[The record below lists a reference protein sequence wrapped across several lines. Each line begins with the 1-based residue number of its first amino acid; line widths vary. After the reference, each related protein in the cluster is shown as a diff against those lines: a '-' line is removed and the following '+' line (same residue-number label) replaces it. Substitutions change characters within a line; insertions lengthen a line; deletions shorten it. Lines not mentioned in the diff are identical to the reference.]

1 MRILV
6 TGAAGFI
13 GQRVVRALSERDSLI
28 VDGQERRI
36 SAILATDIAEAAL
49 SDLAQSC
56 RRVHAVPG
64 PLDSPAILAR
74 MVEDAP
80 ELVIHLAGVVSG
92 QAEEDYALGMTV
104 NLQSTIALIDACRS
118 LRKPPVF
125 VFSSSVAVFSC
136 ADNDTIS
143 EDSLPAPLSS
153 YGTQKLMGELLVRDA
168 SRKGFILGRALRYP
182 TIAVRA
188 GKPNRAA
195 SGFASGIIR
204 EPLAG
209 MAAELPV
216 GRDLRMHLA
225 SPAKALDYTLTAIA
239 LAQSDLGLE
248 TTVTLPGISVTVGAM
263 LATLEALA
271 GSEVAAR
278 VTARPD
284 AAIERIVTTWPGQIV
299 TPRAQG
305 LGFAPNQD
313 FAEIVREYMD
323 SLATG

>member
-1 MRILV
+1 VRILI

-36 SAILATDIAEAAL
+36 AAILATDIAEAPL
-49 SDLAQSC
+49 RDLAQSC

-64 PLDSPAILAR
+64 PLDGPAILAR
-74 MVEDAP
+74 IVEDAP

-92 QAEEDYALGMTV
+92 QAEEDYALGMAV

-143 EDSLPAPLSS
+143 EATLPAPLSS

-168 SRKGFILGRALRYP
+168 SRKGFIRGRALRYP

-209 MAAELPV
+209 MAAEVPV

-225 SPAKALDYTLTAIA
+225 SPAKALDYTLTAIG

-271 GSEVAAR
+271 GSDVAAR
-278 VTARPD
+278 VTERPD
-284 AAIERIVTTWPGQIV
+284 AAIERIVTTWPGQII
-299 TPRAQG
+299 TPRAEA
-305 LGFAPNQD
+305 LGFAPNRD
-313 FAEIVREYMD
+313 FAEIVREHMD
-323 SLATG
+323 SLTIG

>member
-1 MRILV
+1 MRILI

-13 GQRVVRALSERDSLI
+13 GQRVVRALSECDSLV

-36 SAILATDIAEAAL
+36 AAILATDIAEAPL
-49 SDLAQSC
+49 REMERSC

-64 PLDSPAILAR
+64 NLDDAEVLAR
-74 MVEDAP
+74 IIEDAP

-92 QAEEDYALGMTV
+92 QAEEDYALGMQV
-104 NLQSTIALIDACRS
+104 NLQATIALIDACRT

-143 EDSLPAPLSS
+143 EITQPAPLSS

-168 SRKGFILGRALRYP
+168 SRKGFIKGRALRYP

-209 MAAELPV
+209 VAAELPV
-216 GRDLRMHLA
+216 GRALRMHLA
-225 SPAKALDYTLTAIA
+225 SPAKALEYTLKAVA
-239 LAQSDLGLE
+239 LSQSELGLE
-248 TTVTLPGISVTVGAM
+248 TTVTLPGISVTVGTM
-263 LATLEALA
+263 LDTLEALA
-271 GSEVAAR
+271 GAEVAAL
-278 VTARPD
+278 VVERPD
-284 AAIERIVTTWPGQIV
+284 AAIERIVATWPGQIV
-299 TPRAQG
+299 TPRAEA
-305 LGFAPNQD
+305 LGFAPNED
-313 FAEIVREYMD
+313 FAEIVREYMA
-323 SLATG
+323 SLAAE

>member
-1 MRILV
+1 M
-6 TGAAGFI
+6 A
-13 GQRVVRALSERDSLI
+13 
-28 VDGQERRI
+28 
-36 SAILATDIAEAAL
+36 
-49 SDLAQSC
+49 
-56 RRVHAVPG
+56 
-64 PLDSPAILAR
+64 
-74 MVEDAP
+74 
-80 ELVIHLAGVVSG
+80 
-92 QAEEDYALGMTV
+92 V

-118 LRKPPVF
+118 LRKPPVL

-143 EDSLPAPLSS
+143 EDTLPAPLSS

-168 SRKGFILGRALRYP
+168 SRKGYIKGRALRYP

-209 MAAELPV
+209 MAADLPV

-263 LATLEALA
+263 LTALEALA

-278 VTARPD
+278 VTEQPD
-284 AAIERIVTTWPGQIV
+284 AAIERIVTTWPGQII
-299 TPRAQG
+299 TPRAEA
-305 LGFAPNQD
+305 LGFAPNRD
-313 FAEIVREYMD
+313 FSEIVCEYME
-323 SLATG
+323 SLTTD